1 MKILKLKSKINLE
14 PLLNFISIDRD
25 ECIDHNG
32 DCSNICINLL
42 GSYSCACEAG
52 FELIDDKHTCQDI
65 GESLTDFKCS
75 TSIIRTDEFG
85 DVKYEIA

>member
-52 FELIDDKHTCQDI
+52 FELKDDKHTCQDI
-65 GESLTDFKCS
+65 GESLNMRRISSVQRQSF
-75 TSIIRTDEFG
+75 ELMNLG
-85 DVKYEIA
+85 M